1 MELEKELKEYL
12 LEKVLKARSTLRELM
27 SLTTE
32 VKNKTLLRAAE
43 LIDQK
48 RDEIKEANQKDIEY
62 AENIG
67 LSKAMI
73 DRLLLNDKRIDGMIK
88 VLRDVAAL
96 EDPVGRI
103 DKMWTRPNGLKIG
116 KMRVPLGLIFIIYE
130 SRPNVT
136 VEAASLCMKTSNAII
151 LRGGKEALNSN
162 KKLVEI
168 LKQAARETGFP
179 EDAIQYIDNPDR
191 RLVWELLKME
201 GLIDVAIPRGG
212 ESLIRAVS
220 ENARVPVIKHYKG
233 VCSLYVDKD
242 ADLNKAYNIVFNA
255 KVQRPS
261 VCNAIENLIV
271 HKDVAEEFLPKMAYF
286 LTKAGVELRVEKPSL
301 EILKNAKLPEGA
313 VIKEATEEDYYE
325 EFLDLILAVKIV
337 NDLDEAIAF
346 IEKYGSKH
354 SDGIISEN
362 YSAVKKFLETVDSA
376 AVYANASTRF
386 TDGNEFGLGA
396 EMGISTDKIHVRGP
410 MGLEDLTI
418 PKYVVLGDGH
428 IRDNFGVPE
437 EWKKE
442 IENS

>member
-1 MELEKELKEYL
+1 MADLEKELKDYL
-12 LEKVLKARSTLRELM
+12 LDKVNRARSTLRELT

-43 LIDQK
+43 LIDQ
-48 RDEIKEANQKDIEY
+48 RREEIKAANAKDIET
-62 AENIG
+62 AKEMG

-88 VLRDVAAL
+88 VLKDVAAL
-96 EDPVGRI
+96 EDPVGKI
-103 DKMWTRPNGLKIG
+103 DEMWTRPNGLKIG
-116 KMRVPLGLIFIIYE
+116 KMRVPLGLVLIIYE

-136 VEAASLCMKTSNAII
+136 VEAASLCMKSSNAII

-162 KKLVEI
+162 KILVDI
-168 LKQAARETGFP
+168 LRQAAKETGFP
-179 EDAIQYIDNPDR
+179 EEAIQYIDNPDR

-212 ESLIRAVS
+212 ESLIRAVA
-220 ENARVPVIKHYKG
+220 ENAKVPVIKHYKG
-233 VCSLYVDKD
+233 VCTIFVDKY
-242 ADLNKAYNIVFNA
+242 ADLEKAYDIVFNA

-261 VCNAIENLIV
+261 VCNAIENLVI
-271 HKDVAEEFLPKMAYF
+271 HKDIAEEFLPKMAYF
-286 LTKAGVELRVEKPSL
+286 LTKAGVELRVDKPSM
-301 EILKNAKLPEGA
+301 EILKKADLPEGA

-337 NDLDEAIAF
+337 EGLEEAIAF

-354 SDGIISEN
+354 SDGIVSEN
-362 YSAVKKFLETVDSA
+362 YSSVKKFLETVDSA
-376 AVYANASTRF
+376 AVYANASTRY

-410 MGLEDLTI
+410 MGLKDLTI
-418 PKYVVLGDGH
+418 TKYIVLGEGH

-437 EWKKE
+437 EWKREVK
-442 IENS
+442 

>member
-1 MELEKELKEYL
+1 MGAELERELKEYL
-12 LEKVLKARSTLRELM
+12 LQKVNSARSTLRELM

-32 VKNKTLLRAAE
+32 VKNRALLRAAE
-43 LIDQK
+43 LIDER
-48 RDEIKEANQKDIEY
+48 RDDIKEANARDIER
-62 AENIG
+62 AKEMG

-88 VLRDVAAL
+88 VLKDVAAL
-96 EDPVGRI
+96 EDPVGKI
-103 DKMWTRPNGLKIG
+103 EEMWTRPNGLKIG
-116 KMRVPLGLIFIIYE
+116 KMRVPLGLVLIIYE

-136 VEAASLCMKTSNAII
+136 VEAASLCMKSSNAII

-162 KKLVEI
+162 KILVEI
-168 LKQAARETGFP
+168 LKEAARESGFP
-179 EDAIQYIDNPDR
+179 AEAIQYVDNPDR

-212 ESLIRAVS
+212 ESLIRAVA
-220 ENARVPVIKHYKG
+220 ENAKVPVIKHYKG
-233 VCSLYVDKD
+233 VCTLYVDKY
-242 ADLNKAYNIVFNA
+242 ADLNKAYDIVFNA

-261 VCNAIENLIV
+261 VCNAIENLLV
-271 HKDVAEEFLPKMAYF
+271 HRDVAEEFLPKMAYF
-286 LTKAGVELRVEKPSL
+286 LAKAGVELRVDERTF
-301 EILKNAKLPEGA
+301 EILKNSRLPEGA
-313 VIKEATEEDYYE
+313 IIKRATEEDYYE
-325 EFLDLILAVKIV
+325 EFLDLILAVKV
-337 NDLDEAIAF
+337 VDDLEEAIAF

-362 YSAVKKFLETVDSA
+362 YTNVKKFLETVDSA

-410 MGLEDLTI
+410 MGLKDLTI
-418 PKYVVLGDGH
+418 TKYVILGEGH

-437 EWKKE
+437 EWKRE
-442 IENS
+442 VF

>member
-1 MELEKELKEYL
+1 MAELEKELKDYL
-12 LEKVLKARSTLRELM
+12 MEKVLKARSTLREL
-27 SLTTE
+27 SNLKTDI
-32 VKNKTLLRAAE
+32 KNKTLLKAAE
-43 LIDQK
+43 LIDRY
-48 RDEIKEANQKDIEY
+48 RDRIKEENQKDIET
-62 AENIG
+62 AKEMV

-103 DKMWTRPNGLKIG
+103 DKMWTRPDGLKIG
-116 KMRVPLGLIFIIYE
+116 KMRVPLGLILIIYE

-151 LRGGKEALNSN
+151 LRGGKEALHSN
-162 KKLVEI
+162 KLLVEI
-168 LKQAARETGFP
+168 LKEAARETGFP

-233 VCSLYVDKD
+233 VCTIYVDKY
-242 ADLNKAYNIVFNA
+242 ADLEKAYDIVFNA

-261 VCNAIENLIV
+261 VCNAIENLVV
-271 HKDVAEEFLPKMAYF
+271 HRDIAEEFLPKMAYF
-286 LTKAGVELRVEKPSL
+286 LAKAGVELRVDKPSM
-301 EILKNAKLPEGA
+301 EILKNAKLPEEA
-313 VIKEATEEDYYE
+313 VVKEATEEDYYE

-337 NDLDEAIAF
+337 DNLDEAIAF

-354 SDGIISEN
+354 SDGIVSEN
-362 YSAVKKFLETVDSA
+362 YTNVKEFLETVDSA

-396 EMGISTDKIHVRGP
+396 EMGISTDKLHVRGP

-418 PKYVVLGDGH
+418 PKYVVLGEGH

-437 EWKKE
+437 EWKRE
-442 IENS
+442 I

>member
-1 MELEKELKEYL
+1 MAELDKELKKYL
-12 LEKVLKARSTLRELM
+12 TEKVLKARSTLRELTN
-27 SLTTE
+27 LTTE

-43 LIDQK
+43 LID
-48 RDEIKEANQKDIEY
+48 RRREEIKEANRRDIET
-62 AENIG
+62 AKEMG

-88 VLRDVAAL
+88 VLRDVASL

-103 DKMWTRPNGLKIG
+103 DKMWTRPDGLKIG
-116 KMRVPLGLIFIIYE
+116 KMRVPLGVILIIYE

-162 KKLVEI
+162 KILVEI
-168 LKQAARETGFP
+168 LREAARETGFP
-179 EDAIQYIDNPDR
+179 EEAIQFIDNPDR

-220 ENARVPVIKHYKG
+220 ENARIPVIKHYKG
-233 VCSLYVDKD
+233 VCTLFVDKY
-242 ADLNKAYNIVFNA
+242 ADLDKAYDIVFNA

-261 VCNAIENLIV
+261 VCNAIENLVV
-271 HKDVAEEFLPKMAYF
+271 HRDIAEKFLPKMAYF
-286 LTKAGVELRVEKPSL
+286 LTKAGVELRVDERAM
-301 EILKNAKLPEGA
+301 EILKNAKLPENA
-313 VIKEATEEDYYE
+313 VIKPATEEDYYE
-325 EFLDLILAVKIV
+325 EFLDLILAVKV
-337 NDLDEAIAF
+337 VDSLEEAIAF

-362 YSAVKKFLETVDSA
+362 YSNVKKFLETVDSA

-418 PKYVVLGDGH
+418 PKYIVLGEGH
-428 IRDNFGVPE
+428 IRDNFGVPK
-437 EWKKE
+437 EWKE
-442 IENS
+442 EV

>member
-1 MELEKELKEYL
+1 MAELEKKLKDYL
-12 LEKVLKARSTLRELM
+12 MDKVLKARSTLREL
-27 SLTTE
+27 SNLKTDI
-32 VKNKTLLRAAE
+32 KNKTLLRAAE
-43 LIDQK
+43 LINHY
-48 RDEIKEANQKDIEY
+48 RDRIKEENRKDIET
-62 AENIG
+62 AKEMG

-103 DKMWTRPNGLKIG
+103 DKMWTRPDGLKIG
-116 KMRVPLGLIFIIYE
+116 KMRVPLGLILIIYE

-151 LRGGKEALNSN
+151 LRGGKEALHSN
-162 KKLVEI
+162 KLLVEI
-168 LKQAARETGFP
+168 LKEAARETGFP
-179 EDAIQYIDNPDR
+179 EEAIQYIDNPDR

-233 VCSLYVDKD
+233 VCTIYVDKY
-242 ADLNKAYNIVFNA
+242 ADLEKAYDIVFNA

-261 VCNAIENLIV
+261 VCNAIENLVV
-271 HKDVAEEFLPKMAYF
+271 HRDIAEEFLPKMAYF
-286 LTKAGVELRVEKPSL
+286 LAKAGVELRVDKPSM

-313 VIKEATEEDYYE
+313 VVKEATEEDYYE

-337 NDLDEAIAF
+337 DNLDEAIAF

-354 SDGIISEN
+354 SDGIVSEN
-362 YSAVKKFLETVDSA
+362 YTNVKKFLETVDSA

-396 EMGISTDKIHVRGP
+396 EMGISTDKLHVRGP

-418 PKYVVLGDGH
+418 PKYVVLGEGH

-437 EWKKE
+437 EWKRE
-442 IENS
+442 I

>member
-1 MELEKELKEYL
+1 MAELDKELKKYL
-12 LEKVLKARSTLRELM
+12 TEKVLKARSTLRELTN
-27 SLTTE
+27 LTTE

-43 LIDQK
+43 LID
-48 RDEIKEANQKDIEY
+48 RRREEIKEANRRDIET
-62 AENIG
+62 AKEMG

-88 VLRDVAAL
+88 VLRDVASL

-103 DKMWTRPNGLKIG
+103 DKMWTRPDGLKIG
-116 KMRVPLGLIFIIYE
+116 KMRVPLGVILIIYE

-162 KKLVEI
+162 KILVEI
-168 LKQAARETGFP
+168 LREAARESGFP
-179 EDAIQYIDNPDR
+179 EEAIQFIDNPDR

-220 ENARVPVIKHYKG
+220 ENARIPVIKHYKG
-233 VCSLYVDKD
+233 VCTLFVDKY
-242 ADLNKAYNIVFNA
+242 ADLDKAYDIVFNA

-261 VCNAIENLIV
+261 VCNAIENLVV
-271 HKDVAEEFLPKMAYF
+271 HKDIAEEFLPKMAYF
-286 LTKAGVELRVEKPSL
+286 LTKAGVELRVDERAM
-301 EILKNAKLPEGA
+301 EILKNAKLPENA
-313 VIKEATEEDYYE
+313 VIKPATEEDYYE
-325 EFLDLILAVKIV
+325 EFLDLILAVKV
-337 NDLDEAIAF
+337 VDSLEEAIAF

-362 YSAVKKFLETVDSA
+362 YSNVKKFLETVDSA

-418 PKYVVLGDGH
+418 PKYIVLGEGH
-428 IRDNFGVPE
+428 IRDNFGVPK
-437 EWKKE
+437 EWKE
-442 IENS
+442 EV

>member
-1 MELEKELKEYL
+1 MAELDKELKKYL
-12 LEKVLKARSTLRELM
+12 TEKVLKARSTLRELTN
-27 SLTTE
+27 LTTE

-43 LIDQK
+43 LID
-48 RDEIKEANQKDIEY
+48 RRREEIKEANRRDIET
-62 AENIG
+62 AKEMG

-88 VLRDVAAL
+88 VLRDVASL

-103 DKMWTRPNGLKIG
+103 DKMWTRPDGLKIG
-116 KMRVPLGLIFIIYE
+116 KMRVPLGVILIIYE

-151 LRGGKEALNSN
+151 LRGGKEALISN
-162 KKLVEI
+162 TILGEI
-168 LKQAARETGFP
+168 LSEAARETGFP
-179 EDAIQYIDNPDR
+179 EEAIQFIDNPDR

-212 ESLIRAVS
+212 DSLIRAVS
-220 ENARVPVIKHYKG
+220 ENARIPVIKHYKG
-233 VCSLYVDKD
+233 VCTLFVDKY
-242 ADLNKAYNIVFNA
+242 ADLDKAYDIVFNA

-261 VCNAIENLIV
+261 VCNDIENLVV
-271 HKDVAEEFLPKMAYF
+271 HRDIAEKFLPKMAYF
-286 LTKAGVELRVEKPSL
+286 LTKAGVELRVDERAM
-301 EILKNAKLPEGA
+301 EILKNAKLPENA
-313 VIKEATEEDYYE
+313 VIKPATEEDYYE
-325 EFLDLILAVKIV
+325 EFLDLILAVKV
-337 NDLDEAIAF
+337 VDSLEEAIAF

-354 SDGIISEN
+354 SDGLISEN
-362 YSAVKKFLETVDSA
+362 YSNVKKFLETVDSA

-418 PKYVVLGDGH
+418 PKYIVLGEGH
-428 IRDNFGVPE
+428 IRDNFGVPK
-437 EWKKE
+437 EWKE
-442 IENS
+442 EV

>member
-1 MELEKELKEYL
+1 MAELEKELKEYL
-12 LEKVLKARSTLRELM
+12 KGKVLKARSTLRELINT
-27 SLTTE
+27 TTE

-43 LIDQK
+43 LIDQ
-48 RDEIKEANQKDIEY
+48 RREEIKEANQRDIET
-62 AENIG
+62 AKEMG
-67 LSKAMI
+67 LSKAVI

-88 VLRDVAAL
+88 VLKDVANL
-96 EDPVGRI
+96 EDPVGKI
-103 DKMWTRPNGLKIG
+103 DKMWTRPDGLKIG
-116 KMRVPLGLIFIIYE
+116 KMRVPLGVILIIYE

-162 KKLVEI
+162 KILVEI
-168 LKQAARETGFP
+168 LRESARETGFP
-179 EDAIQYIDNPDR
+179 EEAIQFIDNPDR

-220 ENARVPVIKHYKG
+220 ENAKIPVIKHYKG
-233 VCSLYVDKD
+233 VCTLFVDKY
-242 ADLNKAYNIVFNA
+242 ADLEKAYDIVFNA

-261 VCNAIENLIV
+261 VCNAIENLLV
-271 HKDVAEEFLPKMAYF
+271 HKDIAPEFLPKMAYF
-286 LTKAGVELRVEKPSL
+286 LAKAGVELRVDERAM
-301 EILKNAKLPEGA
+301 EILKGAKLPENA
-313 VIKEATEEDYYE
+313 VVKPATEEDYYE

-337 NDLDEAIAF
+337 DSLDEAIAF

-362 YSAVKKFLETVDSA
+362 YSNIKKFLETVDSA

-418 PKYVVLGDGH
+418 PKYIILGEGH
-428 IRDNFGVPE
+428 IRDNFGVPK
-437 EWKKE
+437 EWKAE
-442 IENS
+442 V

>member
-1 MELEKELKEYL
+1 MADLEKELKDYL
-12 LEKVLKARSTLRELM
+12 LDKVNRARSTLRELTT
-27 SLTTE
+27 LTTE

-43 LIDQK
+43 LIDQ
-48 RDEIKEANQKDIEY
+48 RREEIKAANAKDIET
-62 AENIG
+62 AKEMG

-88 VLRDVAAL
+88 VLKDVAAL
-96 EDPVGRI
+96 EDPVGKI
-103 DKMWTRPNGLKIG
+103 DEMWTRPNGLKIG
-116 KMRVPLGLIFIIYE
+116 KMRVPLGLILIIYE

-136 VEAASLCMKTSNAII
+136 VEAASLCMKSSNAII

-162 KKLVEI
+162 KILVDI
-168 LKQAARETGFP
+168 LRQAAKETGFP
-179 EDAIQYIDNPDR
+179 EEAIQYIDNPDR

-212 ESLIRAVS
+212 ESLIRAVA
-220 ENARVPVIKHYKG
+220 ENAKVPVIKHYKG
-233 VCSLYVDKD
+233 VCTIFVDKY
-242 ADLNKAYNIVFNA
+242 ADLEKAYDIVFNA

-261 VCNAIENLIV
+261 VCNAIENLVV
-271 HKDVAEEFLPKMAYF
+271 HKDIAEEFLPKMAYF
-286 LTKAGVELRVEKPSL
+286 LTKAGVELRVDKPSM
-301 EILKNAKLPEGA
+301 EILKKADLPEGA

-337 NDLDEAIAF
+337 NGLEEAIAF

-354 SDGIISEN
+354 SDGIVSEN
-362 YSAVKKFLETVDSA
+362 YSNVKKFLETVDSA
-376 AVYANASTRF
+376 AVYANASTRY

-410 MGLEDLTI
+410 MGLKDLTI
-418 PKYVVLGDGH
+418 TKYIVLGEGH

-442 IENS
+442 VK

>member
-1 MELEKELKEYL
+1 MAELEKELKDYL
-12 LEKVLKARSTLRELM
+12 MEKVLKARSTLREL
-27 SLTTE
+27 SNLKTDI
-32 VKNKTLLRAAE
+32 KNKTLLKAAE
-43 LIDQK
+43 LID
-48 RDEIKEANQKDIEY
+48 RYRNRIKEENRKDIET
-62 AENIG
+62 AKEMG

-103 DKMWTRPNGLKIG
+103 DKMWTRPDGLKIG
-116 KMRVPLGLIFIIYE
+116 KMRVPLGLILIIYE

-151 LRGGKEALNSN
+151 LRGGKEALHSN
-162 KKLVEI
+162 KLLVEI
-168 LKQAARETGFP
+168 LKEAARETGFP
-179 EDAIQYIDNPDR
+179 EEAIQYIDNPDR

-233 VCSLYVDKD
+233 VCTIYVDKY
-242 ADLNKAYNIVFNA
+242 ADLEKAYDIVFNA

-261 VCNAIENLIV
+261 VCNAIENLVV
-271 HKDVAEEFLPKMAYF
+271 HRDIAEEFLPKMAYF
-286 LTKAGVELRVEKPSL
+286 LAKAGVELRVDKPSM
-301 EILKNAKLPEGA
+301 EILKNARLPEGA
-313 VIKEATEEDYYE
+313 VVKEATEEDYYE

-337 NDLDEAIAF
+337 DNLDEAIAF

-354 SDGIISEN
+354 SDGIVSEN
-362 YSAVKKFLETVDSA
+362 YTNVKKFLETVDSA

-396 EMGISTDKIHVRGP
+396 EMGISTDKLHVRGP

-418 PKYVVLGDGH
+418 PKYVVLGEGH

-437 EWKKE
+437 EWKRE
-442 IENS
+442 I

>member
-1 MELEKELKEYL
+1 MGNNELREYL
-12 LEKVLKARSTLRELM
+12 LEKINSARSVLRELM

-43 LIDQK
+43 LIDEYREK
-48 RDEIKEANQKDIEY
+48 IKEENRKDIER
-62 AENIG
+62 AKEMG

-73 DRLLLNDKRIDGMIK
+73 DRLLLNDKRINGMIK
-88 VLRDVAAL
+88 VLKDVANL
-96 EDPVGRI
+96 EDPVGKI
-103 DKMWTRPNGLKIG
+103 EKVWTRPNGLKIG
-116 KMRVPLGLIFIIYE
+116 KMRVPLGLILIIYE

-136 VEAASLCMKTSNAII
+136 IEAASLCMKSSNAII

-162 KKLVEI
+162 KILVEI
-168 LKQAARETGFP
+168 LKKAAEETGFP
-179 EDAIQYIDNPDR
+179 SQAIQFIDNPDR

-220 ENARVPVIKHYKG
+220 ENAKIPVIKHYKG
-233 VCSLYVDKD
+233 VCSLFVDKY
-242 ADLNKAYNIVFNA
+242 ADLEKAYDIVYNA

-261 VCNAIENLIV
+261 VCNAIENLII
-271 HKDVAEEFLPKMAYF
+271 HKDIAEEFLPRMAYY
-286 LTKAGVELRVEKPSL
+286 LIKAGVELRVDEKSY
-301 EILKNAKLPEGA
+301 EILKKYPQFQKAPIKL
-313 VIKEATEEDYYE
+313 ATEEDYYE

-337 NDLDEAIAF
+337 EDLDEAIAF
-346 IEKYGSKH
+346 IEKYGSQH
-354 SDGIISEN
+354 SDGIITEN
-362 YSAVKKFLETVDSA
+362 YTNAMKFLQTVDSA
-376 AVYANASTRF
+376 AVYVNASTRF

-418 PKYVVLGDGH
+418 TKYIILGEGQV
-428 IRDNFGVPE
+428 RDDFKVPE

-442 IENS
+442 LPF

>member
-1 MELEKELKEYL
+1 MAELDKELKKYL
-12 LEKVLKARSTLRELM
+12 TEKVLKARSTLRELTN
-27 SLTTE
+27 LTTE

-43 LIDQK
+43 LID
-48 RDEIKEANQKDIEY
+48 RRREEIKEANRRDIET
-62 AENIG
+62 AKEMG

-88 VLRDVAAL
+88 VLRDVASL

-103 DKMWTRPNGLKIG
+103 DKMWTRPDGLKIG
-116 KMRVPLGLIFIIYE
+116 KMRVPLGVILIIYE

-162 KKLVEI
+162 KILVEI
-168 LKQAARETGFP
+168 LREAARESGFP
-179 EDAIQYIDNPDR
+179 EEAIQFIDNPDR

-220 ENARVPVIKHYKG
+220 ENARIPVIKHYKG
-233 VCSLYVDKD
+233 VCTLFVDKY
-242 ADLNKAYNIVFNA
+242 ADLDKAYDIVFNA

-261 VCNAIENLIV
+261 VCNAIENLVV
-271 HKDVAEEFLPKMAYF
+271 HRDIAEEFLPKMAYF
-286 LTKAGVELRVEKPSL
+286 LTKAGVELRVDERAM
-301 EILKNAKLPEGA
+301 EILKNAKLPENA
-313 VIKEATEEDYYE
+313 VIKPATEEDYYE
-325 EFLDLILAVKIV
+325 EFLDLILAVKV
-337 NDLDEAIAF
+337 VDSLEEAIAF

-362 YSAVKKFLETVDSA
+362 YSNVKKFLETVDSA

-418 PKYVVLGDGH
+418 PKYIVLGEGH
-428 IRDNFGVPE
+428 IRDNFGVPK
-437 EWKKE
+437 EWKE
-442 IENS
+442 EV

>member
-12 LEKVLKARSTLRELM
+12 MNKVLTARGTLRKLT

-48 RDEIKEANQKDIEY
+48 RDEIKEANQKDIEN
-62 AENIG
+62 AEKIG

-73 DRLLLNDKRIDGMIK
+73 DRLLLNDKRINGMIK
-88 VLRDVAAL
+88 VLHDVANL
-96 EDPVGRI
+96 EDPVGKI

-116 KMRVPLGLIFIIYE
+116 KMRVPLGLILIIYE

-136 VEAASLCMKTSNAII
+136 VEAASLCLKSSNAII

-162 KKLVEI
+162 KILVDI

-233 VCSLYVDKD
+233 VCSIFVDKY
-242 ADLNKAYNIVFNA
+242 ADLDKAYDIVYNA

-261 VCNAIENLIV
+261 VCNAIENLVV
-271 HKDVAEEFLPKMAYF
+271 HKDIAEEFLPRMAYF
-286 LTKAGVELRVEKPSL
+286 LTKAGVELRVDETTM

-313 VIKEATEEDYYE
+313 VIKSATEEDYYE
-325 EFLDLILAVKIV
+325 EFLDLILAVKVV
-337 NDLDEAIAF
+337 NNLEEAIAF

-354 SDGIISEN
+354 SDGIVSEN
-362 YSAVKKFLETVDSA
+362 YSNVKRFLEEVDSA

-418 PKYVVLGDGH
+418 TKYVILGEGQ

-442 IENS
+442 IS

>member
-1 MELEKELKEYL
+1 MAELEKELKEYL
-12 LEKVLKARSTLRELM
+12 KGKVLKARSTLRELINT
-27 SLTTE
+27 TTE

-43 LIDQK
+43 LIDQ
-48 RDEIKEANQKDIEY
+48 RREEIKEANQKDIET
-62 AENIG
+62 AKEMG
-67 LSKAMI
+67 LSKAVI

-88 VLRDVAAL
+88 VLKDVANL
-96 EDPVGRI
+96 EDPVGKI
-103 DKMWTRPNGLKIG
+103 DKMWTRPDGLKIG
-116 KMRVPLGLIFIIYE
+116 KMRVPLGVILIIYE

-162 KKLVEI
+162 KILVEI
-168 LKQAARETGFP
+168 LRESARETGFP
-179 EDAIQYIDNPDR
+179 EEAIQFIDNPDR

-220 ENARVPVIKHYKG
+220 ENAKIPVIKHYKG
-233 VCSLYVDKD
+233 VCTLFVDKY
-242 ADLNKAYNIVFNA
+242 ADLEKAYDIVFNA

-261 VCNAIENLIV
+261 VCNAIENLLV
-271 HKDVAEEFLPKMAYF
+271 HKDIAPEFLPKMAYF
-286 LTKAGVELRVEKPSL
+286 LAKAGVELRVDERAM
-301 EILKNAKLPEGA
+301 EILKGAKLPENA
-313 VIKEATEEDYYE
+313 VVKPATEEDYYE

-337 NDLDEAIAF
+337 DSLDEAIAF

-362 YSAVKKFLETVDSA
+362 YSNVKKFLETVDSA

-418 PKYVVLGDGH
+418 PKYIILGEGH
-428 IRDNFGVPE
+428 IRDNFGVPK
-437 EWKKE
+437 EWKE
-442 IENS
+442 EV

>member
-1 MELEKELKEYL
+1 MAELDKELKKYL
-12 LEKVLKARSTLRELM
+12 TEKVLKARSTLRELTN
-27 SLTTE
+27 LTTE

-43 LIDQK
+43 LID
-48 RDEIKEANQKDIEY
+48 RRREEIKEANRRDIET
-62 AENIG
+62 AKAMG

-88 VLRDVAAL
+88 VLRDVASL

-103 DKMWTRPNGLKIG
+103 DKMWTRPDGLKIG
-116 KMRVPLGLIFIIYE
+116 KMRVPLGVILIIYE

-162 KKLVEI
+162 KILVEI
-168 LKQAARETGFP
+168 LREAARETGFP
-179 EDAIQYIDNPDR
+179 EEAIQFIDNPDR

-220 ENARVPVIKHYKG
+220 ENARIPVIKHYKG
-233 VCSLYVDKD
+233 VCTLFVDKY
-242 ADLNKAYNIVFNA
+242 ADLDKAYDIVFNA

-261 VCNAIENLIV
+261 VCNAIENLVV
-271 HKDVAEEFLPKMAYF
+271 HRDIAEKFLPKMAYF
-286 LTKAGVELRVEKPSL
+286 LTKAGVELRVDERAM
-301 EILKNAKLPEGA
+301 EILKNAKLPENA
-313 VIKEATEEDYYE
+313 VIKPATEEDYYE
-325 EFLDLILAVKIV
+325 EFLDLILAVKV
-337 NDLDEAIAF
+337 VDSLEEAIAF

-362 YSAVKKFLETVDSA
+362 YSNVKKFLETVDSA

-418 PKYVVLGDGH
+418 PKYIVLGEGH
-428 IRDNFGVPE
+428 IRDNFGVPK
-437 EWKKE
+437 EWKE
-442 IENS
+442 EV

>member
-1 MELEKELKEYL
+1 MAELEKELKEYL
-12 LEKVLKARSTLRELM
+12 LDKVNRARSTLRTLM

-32 VKNKTLLRAAE
+32 VKNRTLLRAAE

-48 RDEIKEANQKDIEY
+48 REEIKEANQRDIER
-62 AENIG
+62 AKEMG

-88 VLRDVAAL
+88 VLHDVAKL
-96 EDPVGRI
+96 DDPVGHI
-103 DKMWTRPNGLKIG
+103 DEMWTRPNGLKIG
-116 KMRVPLGLIFIIYE
+116 KMRVPLGLILIIYE

-136 VEAASLCMKTSNAII
+136 VEAASLCMKSSNAII

-162 KKLVEI
+162 KILVDI
-168 LKQAARETGFP
+168 LKQAARENGFP
-179 EDAIQYIDNPDR
+179 EEAIQYIDNPDR

-220 ENARVPVIKHYKG
+220 ENAKIPVIKHYKG
-233 VCSLYVDKD
+233 VCTIFVDKY
-242 ADLNKAYNIVFNA
+242 ADLEKAYDIVFNA

-261 VCNAIENLIV
+261 VCNAIENLVV
-271 HKDVAEEFLPKMAYF
+271 HKDIAKEFLPKMAYF
-286 LTKAGVELRVEKPSL
+286 LTKAGVELRVDKPSM

-337 NDLDEAIAF
+337 NDLEEAIAF

-354 SDGIISEN
+354 SDGIVSEN
-362 YSAVKKFLETVDSA
+362 YSNVKKFLETVDSA
-376 AVYANASTRF
+376 AVYANASTRY

-410 MGLEDLTI
+410 MGLKDLTI
-418 PKYVVLGDGH
+418 PKYVVLGEGH
-428 IRDNFGVPE
+428 IRDDFGVPE

-442 IENS
+442 V

>member
-1 MELEKELKEYL
+1 MGQELEKELKEYL
-12 LEKVLKARSTLRELM
+12 LNKINAARSTLRTLM

-48 RDEIKEANQKDIEY
+48 REEIKKANAEDIER
-62 AENIG
+62 AKEMG

-73 DRLLLNDKRIDGMIK
+73 DRLLLNDKRIDGMVK
-88 VLRDVAAL
+88 VLKDVAAL
-96 EDPVGRI
+96 EDPVGKI
-103 DKMWTRPNGLKIG
+103 DEMWTRPNGLKIG
-116 KMRVPLGLIFIIYE
+116 KMRVPLGLILIIYE

-136 VEAASLCMKTSNAII
+136 VEAAALCMKSSNAIL

-162 KKLVEI
+162 KILVEI
-168 LKQAARETGFP
+168 LKEAARETGFP
-179 EDAIQYIDNPDR
+179 EEAIQYIDNPDR

-212 ESLIRAVS
+212 ESLIRAVA

-233 VCSLYVDKD
+233 VCTIFVDKY
-242 ADLNKAYNIVFNA
+242 ADLDKAYDIVFNA

-261 VCNAIENLIV
+261 VCNAIENLVV
-271 HKDVAEEFLPKMAYF
+271 HRDIAEEFLPKMAYF
-286 LTKAGVELRVEKPSL
+286 LTKAGVELRVDKPSL

-337 NDLDEAIAF
+337 DDLEEAIAF

-354 SDGIISEN
+354 SDGIVSEN
-362 YSAVKKFLETVDSA
+362 YTNVKRFLETVDSA
-376 AVYANASTRF
+376 AVYANASTRY

-410 MGLEDLTI
+410 MGLKDLTI
-418 PKYVVLGDGH
+418 PKYVILGEGQ

-437 EWKKE
+437 EWKRE
-442 IENS
+442 IS

>member
-1 MELEKELKEYL
+1 MAELDKELKKYL
-12 LEKVLKARSTLRELM
+12 TEKVLKARSTLRELTN
-27 SLTTE
+27 LTTE

-43 LIDQK
+43 LID
-48 RDEIKEANQKDIEY
+48 RRREEIKEANRRDIET
-62 AENIG
+62 AKEMG

-88 VLRDVAAL
+88 VLRDVASL

-103 DKMWTRPNGLKIG
+103 DKMWTRPDGLKIG
-116 KMRVPLGLIFIIYE
+116 KMRVPLGVILIIYE

-162 KKLVEI
+162 KILVEI
-168 LKQAARETGFP
+168 LREAARESGFP
-179 EDAIQYIDNPDR
+179 EEAIQFIDNPDR

-220 ENARVPVIKHYKG
+220 ENARIPVIKHYKG
-233 VCSLYVDKD
+233 VCTLFVDKY
-242 ADLNKAYNIVFNA
+242 ADLDKAYDIVFNA

-261 VCNAIENLIV
+261 VCNAIENLVV
-271 HKDVAEEFLPKMAYF
+271 HKDIAEEFLPKMAYF
-286 LTKAGVELRVEKPSL
+286 LTKAGVELRVDERAM
-301 EILKNAKLPEGA
+301 EILKNAKLPENA
-313 VIKEATEEDYYE
+313 VIKPATEEDYYE
-325 EFLDLILAVKIV
+325 EFLDLILAVKV
-337 NDLDEAIAF
+337 VDSLEEAIAF

-362 YSAVKKFLETVDSA
+362 YGNVKKFLETVDSA
-376 AVYANASTRF
+376 GVYANASTRF

-418 PKYVVLGDGH
+418 PKYIVLGEGH
-428 IRDNFGVPE
+428 IRDNFGVPK
-437 EWKKE
+437 EWKE
-442 IENS
+442 EV

>member
-1 MELEKELKEYL
+1 MAELEKELKDYL
-12 LEKVLKARSTLRELM
+12 MEKVLKARSTLREL
-27 SLTTE
+27 SNLKTDI
-32 VKNKTLLRAAE
+32 KNKTLLRAAE
-43 LIDQK
+43 LIDRY
-48 RDEIKEANQKDIEY
+48 RDRIKEENRKDIET
-62 AENIG
+62 AKEMG

-103 DKMWTRPNGLKIG
+103 DKMWTRPDGLKIG
-116 KMRVPLGLIFIIYE
+116 KMRVPLGLILIIYE

-151 LRGGKEALNSN
+151 LRGGKEALHSN
-162 KKLVEI
+162 KLLVEI
-168 LKQAARETGFP
+168 LKEAARETGFP
-179 EDAIQYIDNPDR
+179 EEAIQYIDNPDR

-233 VCSLYVDKD
+233 VCTIYVDKY
-242 ADLNKAYNIVFNA
+242 ADLEKAYDIVFNA

-261 VCNAIENLIV
+261 VCNAIENLVV
-271 HKDVAEEFLPKMAYF
+271 HRDIAEEFLPKMAYF
-286 LTKAGVELRVEKPSL
+286 LAKAGVELRVDKPSM
-301 EILKNAKLPEGA
+301 EILKNARLPEGA
-313 VIKEATEEDYYE
+313 VVKEATEEDYYE

-337 NDLDEAIAF
+337 DNLDEAIAF

-354 SDGIISEN
+354 SDGIVSEN
-362 YSAVKKFLETVDSA
+362 YTNVKEFLETVDSA

-396 EMGISTDKIHVRGP
+396 EMGISTDKLHVRGP

-418 PKYVVLGDGH
+418 PKYVVLGEGH

-437 EWKKE
+437 EWKRE
-442 IENS
+442 I